1 MLNRNVSS
9 FVLFL
14 TAKKAADE
22 SKSDGQCVEENVDAA
37 SPNDNPPLPPFNPL
51 KPVGKT
57 GFVFMITSLVFS
69 RHSQPVFEL
78 LLLFFFFRFFLFPQ
92 VWSSWP
98 QRQDSF
104 VRCATGS
111 SVEPKRLRSYTA
123 RPGNI
128 TITSRWARCTFVM
141 MGPRF
146 RAWN

>member
-9 FVLFL
+9 FILFL

-22 SKSDGQCVEENVDAA
+22 SKSDGQCVEENVNAA
-37 SPNDNPPLPPFNPL
+37 SPDDNPPLPPFNPL
-51 KPVGKT
+51 NPVGKT

-69 RHSQPVFEL
+69 RKLLSFEL
-78 LLLFFFFRFFLFPQ
+78 LLLFFLFFFLFPQ

-111 SVEPKRLRSYTA
+111 SVEPKRLRLYTA
-123 RPGNI
+123 KPGNI
-128 TITSRWARCTFVM
+128 TITSRCARCTFVM
-141 MGPRF
+141 MRPRF
-146 RAWN
+146 RACN